1 MREAIANQLSGTFGT
16 LFPFDG
22 ARCAHMADRVV
33 GQLRTAG
40 AL

>member
-1 MREAIANQLSGTFGT
+1 MRAAIEKRLSAAFAE

-33 GQLRTAG
+33 ARLR
-40 AL
+40 L